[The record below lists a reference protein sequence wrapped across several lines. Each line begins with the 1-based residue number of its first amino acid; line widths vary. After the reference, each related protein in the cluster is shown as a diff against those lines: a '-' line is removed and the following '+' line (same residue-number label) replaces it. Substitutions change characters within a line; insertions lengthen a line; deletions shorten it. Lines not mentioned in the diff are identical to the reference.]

1 MRVNKTEVLKTTNM
15 GVIALS
21 LNVIDLFAGAGGLSN
36 GFIQAGFK
44 VIAAV
49 EYDNQIAETYSRNHT
64 NTRTIITDLRKITTN
79 RLLDLAG
86 ISSQDVDLIIGG
98 PPCQGFSQAGK
109 RLVDDPRNQLFREF
123 IRVLKDIQPG
133 FFVMENVTNLM
144 LMKRGTIKREI
155 INEFEQAGYTV
166 DARILF
172 AADYGVPQ
180 KRKRAIFLGNKYGV
194 PNSFPKP
201 KLFEGNYVTVRQA
214 IGDLIELNSEIPNHE
229 TKPLNKLD
237 KLRISYVPEGGFAPD
252 IPAKIRPKEAKR
264 GGFFYDWYRRLD
276 WDKPSRTII
285 ATDKLY
291 HPSENRKLSVR
302 ESARLQSF
310 SDDFHFYGSLAS
322 QYKQVGNAVPP
333 FLANAIATEVYNL
346 IFQVKNGKKCYR
358 DGQIEF
364 CFNGEGS
371 YFQKANGGQ

>member
-1 MRVNKTEVLKTTNM
+1 M
-15 GVIALS
+15 A

-36 GFIQAGFK
+36 GFIKAGFN

-49 EYDNQIAETYSRNHT
+49 EYDNQIAETYSKNHT
-64 NTRTIITDLRKITTN
+64 NTRTIIADLREMTTN
-79 RLLDLAG
+79 QLLDFAG
-86 ISSQDVDLIIGG
+86 VYPHDVDIIIGG

-123 IRVLKDIQPG
+123 IRVLKDIQPS

-144 LMKRGTIKREI
+144 LMKKGKIKQEI
-155 INEFEQAGYTV
+155 ISEFEQAGYTV

-180 KRKRAIFLGNKYGV
+180 TRKRAVFLGNKYGV
-194 PNSFPKP
+194 PNLFPKP
-201 KLFEGNYVTVRQA
+201 KFFEDNYITVRQA
-214 IGDLIELNSEIPNHE
+214 IGDLIELNPGIPNHE

-252 IPAKIRPKEAKR
+252 IPLKIRPKEAKR

-310 SDDFHFYGSLAS
+310 SDDFIFYGSLAS

-333 FLANAIATEVYNL
+333 LLANAIAEMVSNL
-346 IFQVKNGKKCYR
+346 IYQIRNGNKIYR

-364 CFNGEGS
+364 CFS
-371 YFQKANGGQ
+371 SS